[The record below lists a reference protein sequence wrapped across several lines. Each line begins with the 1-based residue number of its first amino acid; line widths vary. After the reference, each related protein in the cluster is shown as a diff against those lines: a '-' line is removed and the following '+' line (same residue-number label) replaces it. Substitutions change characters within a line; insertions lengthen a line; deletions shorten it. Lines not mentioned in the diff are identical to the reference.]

1 MPRKFLNKL
10 MPNRQK
16 LHQKLSNKWYV
27 RPFRKVLSDPLLW
40 HVNRRGSCGAVAL
53 GLFICCL
60 PIPGHTPLA
69 VLGAIYWRLNLPLAA
84 VAVWF
89 NNPFTFGAI
98 YYFSYRLGAD
108 LLHLKPHHF
117 PPQLSLSWMLGEF
130 SRIWEP
136 LWLGC
141 IIVGMVLA
149 IIGYVMLHIAWQL
162 SIRLRWYRRQQARA
176 HSNTIK

>member
-10 MPNRQK
+10 ILKGQELIHK
-16 LHQKLSNKWYV
+16 HSSKWYV
-27 RPFRKVLSDPLLW
+27 HPFKELLYNPALW
-40 HVNRRGSCGAVAL
+40 HVNRRGSCGALAL

-60 PIPGHTPLA
+60 PIPGHMLLA
-69 VLGAIYWRLNLPLAA
+69 LLGALYWRLNLPLAL

-89 NNPFTFGAI
+89 NNPFTIAPI
-98 YYFSYRLGAD
+98 YYLNYRLGAA

-117 PPQLSLSWMLGEF
+117 PDELSLSWLIAEF

-141 IIVGMVLA
+141 IIAGMLLA
-149 IIGYVMLHIAWQL
+149 IIGYAVLSLVWQI
-162 SIRLRWYRRQQARA
+162 SIRLRWHKRQQERV
-176 HSNTIK
+176 S

>member
-1 MPRKFLNKL
+1 
-10 MPNRQK
+10 
-16 LHQKLSNKWYV
+16 NKWYV
-27 RPFRKVLSDPLLW
+27 RPFRKVLYDPALW
-40 HVNRRGSCGAVAL
+40 HVNRRGSCSAVAI

-69 VLGAIYWRLNLPLAA
+69 LLAALYWRMNLPLAA
-84 VAVWF
+84 ITVWF

-98 YYFSYRLGAD
+98 YYFSYRLGAA

-117 PPQLSLSWMLGEF
+117 HDLSLSWLLAEF

-141 IIVGMVLA
+141 IIVGILLA
-149 IIGYVMLHIAWQL
+149 LIGYVMLSIAWQL

-176 HSNTIK
+176 QNKAI